1 MGLMQISVQFTG
13 ISVTIPEVL
22 YVIYIIITS
31 VHQSYSQ
38 PRTQGLSSWGA
49 KTLVDAG
56 HVIC

>member
-31 VHQSYSQ
+31 VH
-38 PRTQGLSSWGA
+38 
-49 KTLVDAG
+49 
-56 HVIC
+56 